1 MSQQYYPNLTLEID
15 GNFIPISSI
24 TRLQPMGDRIR
35 VHFMNVFGADSFD
48 FYMSREKIEEKVYEY
63 HRGVADLESYRATIQ
78 AYGRASK

>member
-1 MSQQYYPNLTLEID
+1 
-15 GNFIPISSI
+15 
-24 TRLQPMGDRIR
+24 
-35 VHFMNVFGADSFD
+35 MNVFGADSFD